1 MFCCASPHPPPRT
14 RSPSATHLPA
24 DEIQMH
30 QKLGEIV
37 SALNATRDKRFQL
50 EQDRDLSSEDFP
62 PNVRDVSSSIQ
73 PTHARTHALI
83 FV

>member
-1 MFCCASPHPPPRT
+1 
-14 RSPSATHLPA
+14 
-24 DEIQMH
+24 MH

-62 PNVRDVSSSIQ
+62 PNVSSQANYVLTLNQS
-73 PTHARTHALI
+73 
-83 FV
+83 V